1 MAEAETQKLW
11 GIKIWDDTGIYYY
24 TEIDVSTDVQHN
36 RPTSSQLSL
45 YNKRPFHIHNGE
57 GFYFSGSCSGNFSD
71 NKSGE
76 CYEDYNFDY
85 RVDENGNY
93 IYNTKYQLGFIHW
106 MHNDHIK
113 YLQLSEDLVIPVGIL
128 EQIDWSTEHSVD
140 DGYACKISFN
150 WEQLDDEYALD
161 GYNGV
166 SYCPSCGA
174 MLATSAVYCSKCG
187 TKVGDT

>member
-1 MAEAETQKLW
+1 
-11 GIKIWDDTGIYYY
+11 
-24 TEIDVSTDVQHN
+24 
-36 RPTSSQLSL
+36 
-45 YNKRPFHIHNGE
+45 
-57 GFYFSGSCSGNFSD
+57 
-71 NKSGE
+71 
-76 CYEDYNFDY
+76 
-85 RVDENGNY
+85 
-93 IYNTKYQLGFIHW
+93 

-128 EQIDWSTEHSVD
+128 EQIDWSTEHSID

-174 MLATSAVYCSKCG
+174 ILATSAVYCSKCG